1 MPGHGQEGATMAE
14 EHVGLPENARRVLK
28 SGEKYVP
35 LIPSN
40 ENVPE
45 VTFRSVFL
53 GIIMCIVFSAAI
65 AYLTLKIGTGLEAA
79 IPIAI
84 LAVGVS
90 YLFKRK
96 STLLE
101 NVIIIAIGSTSGIV
115 TGGAV
120 FVLPALYV
128 MGLDQYTNIFQLFLI
143 PFLGAVLGVMLLIP
157 LRRYFVADMHG
168 KFPFPEATATAEIL
182 VAGKKGG
189 KDAMVLVYTMVI
201 GAIYDLFCISLRA
214 WKEVFSTDTINLF
227 NPLTNKY
234 KAVFSNDTGAA
245 ITAMGYIIGIE
256 YTLMMAAGGVLS
268 SFVLVPMIA
277 YFGDLGGGT
286 TFAAMSAGD
295 IYAKYARMIGIG
307 SIFMAGII
315 AIIKFIPIIYK
326 STVEGLGDVI
336 RSRSKNAGAKVER
349 TARDIPMPL
358 VLALTIIDLVVIWLY
373 FRYSVLTGQANPFI
387 LASIGLA
394 STFILAFLFNS
405 VSAYAIAT
413 ISTTPISGMTM
424 LTLLITIIVMTKA
437 GLVGKEGMVA
447 TLLVGGVVCTAL
459 SMSGSLI
466 TQLKISYW
474 FGSTPKKIQ
483 FANIFGSIIA
493 AVITASV
500 MVILAKVYGY
510 APSPEHPHPLPAPQ
524 ANAMAAVIGSF
535 MSTGAPW
542 VLYAIGAVIAILVE
556 MLGVAPLAVGLGLYL
571 PLEINFPL
579 LVGATVA
586 WLVKKSTKGDD
597 KLAAKYNERGTLV
610 SSGLVA
616 GGAIIGVITALIRW
630 IEQEKGISILP
641 DFANDGYWGNWIGLG
656 MIILLCAYMYWDSKR
671 VKVD

>member
-1 MPGHGQEGATMAE
+1 MAE
-14 EHVGLPENARRVLK
+14 EHVGLPENARRELK
-28 SGEKYVP
+28 PGEKYVP
-35 LIPSN
+35 MIKSGDD
-40 ENVPE
+40 VAE

-53 GIIMCIVFSAAI
+53 GIIMCIIFSAAI

-84 LAVGVS
+84 LSVGIS
-90 YLFKRK
+90 YMFKRRN
-96 STLLE
+96 TLLE
-101 NVIIIAIGSTSGIV
+101 NVMIIAIGSTSGII

-128 MGLDQYTNIFQLFLI
+128 MGLDQYTNTFQLFLI
-143 PFLGAVLGVMLLIP
+143 PFLGSVLGVMLLIP

-182 VAGKKGG
+182 VAGRKGG
-189 KDAMVLVYTMVI
+189 RDALVLVYTMLI
-201 GAIYDLFCISLRA
+201 GGVYDLFCVSLRA
-214 WKEVFSTDTINLF
+214 WRETFSTDIIGSCSI
-227 NPLTNKY
+227 LTNKF
-234 KAVFSNDTGAA
+234 KVVFSNSTGAA
-245 ITAMGYIIGIE
+245 ITAMGYIIGIR
-256 YTLMMAAGGVLS
+256 YTLMMATGGILS

-295 IYAKYARMIGIG
+295 IYSKYARMIGIG
-307 SIFMAGII
+307 SIFMAGIL

-336 RSRSKNAGAKVER
+336 RSRSKHGGERVAER
-349 TARDIPMPL
+349 TERDIPMTL
-358 VLALTIIDLVVIWLY
+358 VLFLTIVDLIVIWCY
-373 FRYSVLTGQANPFI
+373 FRYSVLTGQSNPFV
-387 LASIGLA
+387 LASIGLV
-394 STFILAFLFNS
+394 STFLLTFLFNS

-424 LTLLITIIVMTKA
+424 LTLLITIIVMAKA
-437 GLVGKEGMVA
+437 GVTGKEGMVA
-447 TLLVGGVVCTAL
+447 ALLVGGVVCTAL

-474 FGSTPKKIQ
+474 FGATPKKVQI
-483 FANIFGSIIA
+483 ANIFGSVIA
-493 AVITASV
+493 AAVTASI
-500 MVILAKVYGY
+500 MVLLAKVYGY

-542 VLYAIGAVIAILVE
+542 FLYAVGAVIAVLME

-579 LVGATVA
+579 LVGATVS
-586 WLVKKSTKGDD
+586 WLVGKTAKKDEVLEARYT
-597 KLAAKYNERGTLV
+597 ERGTLV

-616 GGAIIGVITALIRW
+616 GGALIGVVTALIRW
-630 IEQEKGISILP
+630 IEQEKNLHILP
-641 DFANDGYWGNWIGLG
+641 DLANDGYWGNWLGLG
-656 MIILLCAYMYWDSKR
+656 MVMLLCYYMFWDARR
-671 VKVD
+671 VKK